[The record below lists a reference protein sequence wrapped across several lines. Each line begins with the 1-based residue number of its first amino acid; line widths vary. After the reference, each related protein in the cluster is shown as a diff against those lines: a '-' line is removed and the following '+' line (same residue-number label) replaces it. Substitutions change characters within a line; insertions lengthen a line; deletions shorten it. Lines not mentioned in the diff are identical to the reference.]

1 MRRFVTSTLGHRSVA
16 RRETVRALGGLAT
29 ALHPRRIQLLRR
41 VRVALESEEL
51 FLVYQPKQDLL
62 SGRIVGAEALLRWR
76 HPERGVVP
84 PGAFLP
90 AIAGSAVMADITR
103 WALDRA
109 LAAHRSWGVAG
120 RGVTVE
126 VNLAGRD
133 LLDPGFCEA
142 VGRLLEDRGASPG
155 TLGLE
160 ITENDLLE
168 DPERASTT
176 VIALGEKGVTVA
188 LDDFGTGYS
197 SLTRLRELPIDE
209 VKIDRS
215 FVAHML
221 EQRSARS
228 IVRATIDLT
237 HDLGRTVVA
246 EGVESEAVRDDLVT
260 LGCDLLQG
268 FWLARPMPS
277 DEMAGWLA
285 ARDVVEP
292 AAA

>member
-1 MRRFVTSTLGHRSVA
+1 VGHRSVA
-16 RRETVRALGGLAT
+16 RREAVRALEGLTT
-29 ALHPRRIQLLRR
+29 ALHPRRLQLLRR
-41 VRVALESEEL
+41 VRVALDRDEL
-51 FLVYQPKQDLL
+51 FLVFQPKQDLR
-62 SGRIVGAEALLRWR
+62 SGTIVGAEALLRWR
-76 HPERGVVP
+76 HPQHGVVP

-90 AIAGSAVMADITR
+90 AIAGSSVMADITR

-109 LAAHRSWGVAG
+109 LAAHRSWGPPG
-120 RGVTVE
+120 EGITVQ

-142 VGRLLEDRGASPG
+142 VGRLLDDCGAAPG

-168 DPERASTT
+168 DHERASRT
-176 VIALGEKGVTVA
+176 VSALGEKGVSVA
-188 LDDFGTGYS
+188 LDDFGTGFS
-197 SLTRLRELPIDE
+197 SLARLRQLPIDE
-209 VKIDRS
+209 VKIDQS

-221 EQRSARS
+221 GQRSARS

-246 EGVESEAVRDDLVT
+246 EGVESEAVRDDLRS
-260 LGCDLLQG
+260 LGCDRLQG
-268 FWLARPMPS
+268 YWLARPMPS
-277 DEMAGWLA
+277 SELRAWLL
-285 ARDVVEP
+285 ARDALEP